1 MQPIFTVTPRNCPR
15 HNFGI
20 VVHPESNFSSHP
32 SCNLSEAV
40 IPRPRTEPVVSAK
53 RPRRAN
59 QSNAVKPEG
68 QSSLKRFTNVK
79 MVTSTVTGSL
89 DRRPR
94 LVNPLVLAMR
104 SRLGNRPSNVVTD
117 QTTTMRSAA
126 NAIVLLGPP
135 RDLEISSASGALPRP
150 ALALL
155 AYLLLD
161 CSGGRVS
168 REEAGAF
175 LWEDV
180 DRPRQAGNL
189 RQLLFRIR
197 AAEAAADMRLLE
209 ATATQIALRPRNV
222 SIDLRRFQAAIR
234 LTNGANVAAACEA
247 YSGELL
253 AGLTA
258 YSDGLASWLARERA
272 RLRADFLTA
281 LKPYVAARANGP
293 VDEAAIVAA
302 TRILELDPR
311 QEIAYQALIQ
321 AYLERGDATLAN
333 QYRHQ
338 REQADEI
345 RGERRPRAAIVA
357 PVEPDLAG
365 AQSPT
370 GRGNGR

>member
-1 MQPIFTVTPRNCPR
+1 
-15 HNFGI
+15 
-20 VVHPESNFSSHP
+20 
-32 SCNLSEAV
+32 
-40 IPRPRTEPVVSAK
+40 
-53 RPRRAN
+53 
-59 QSNAVKPEG
+59 
-68 QSSLKRFTNVK
+68 
-79 MVTSTVTGSL
+79 
-89 DRRPR
+89 
-94 LVNPLVLAMR
+94 
-104 SRLGNRPSNVVTD
+104 
-117 QTTTMRSAA
+117 MRSAA

-197 AAEAAADMRLLE
+197 AAEAAADMQLLE

-365 AQSPT
+365 SAITDGARQWALSASRAGEHDEALPCALVSPHAPSNAPTAGRELVVELGADLAARLAQTRALIVLESDAAD
-370 GRGNGR
+370 GDEGVENGRLSRRSSPRWGPRRRRSVAPARAA